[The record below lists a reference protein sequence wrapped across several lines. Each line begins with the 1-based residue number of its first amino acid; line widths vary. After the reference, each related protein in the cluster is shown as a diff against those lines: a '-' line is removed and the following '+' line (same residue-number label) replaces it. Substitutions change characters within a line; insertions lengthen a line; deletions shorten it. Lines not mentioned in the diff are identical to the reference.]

1 MTFNDF
7 LDIALWAFFVSL
19 GINLVLKLMTAKLE
33 LELEARQELLA
44 KVSNI
49 VHIVKEE
56 TVGEMVYWF
65 DRDNDRFL
73 AQGKTKEEIIAV
85 LKERFSNHIF
95 ILEAEQKMMV
105 GPEFELLPVTANLET
120 TKIIQ
125 NL

>member
-1 MTFNDF
+1 MTLNDF

>member
-1 MTFNDF
+1 MTLNDF

-73 AQGKTKEEIIAV
+73 AQGKTKEEN
-85 LKERFSNHIF
+85 LYRFNRF
-95 ILEAEQKMMV
+95 I
-105 GPEFELLPVTANLET
+105 
-120 TKIIQ
+120 
-125 NL
+125 